1 MTSTLLVAL
10 SLALQVPPPTSG
22 DDVGKALA
30 EESRSLMAKEAA
42 ALGALAD
49 RLAKDGEAK
58 GSDEVRKLLPK
69 PADGP
74 GTRLTPLPDVVEPH
88 PKPIAA
94 EAAWRG
100 GVETIRKPVGEAF
113 FDLAKRAADATPP
126 HMGRAATALREAIV
140 RIPDDAEARRLLG
153 YVPHEGGWAKP
164 FAVDQLKAGNVSHPT
179 YGWIPEDW
187 VPHLELGELP
197 APAVRGRPATWL
209 PAAEADRL
217 RSTWRNPWQINTEHF
232 EIRADVPLA
241 EAIAF
246 GRRIE
251 AFHDLFFVVM
261 ADAIGDDLPLA
272 RRFRS
277 PTLQPD
283 AKYRPHQVIYYADRD
298 EYRERMRPVAGP
310 QVGAESLGY
319 YDPRAVKGN
328 RRPAYFFRDADGQLP
343 MEATL
348 YHEVSHQ
355 LLFESAGPNA
365 YLSNAGDYWV
375 FEGLGTY
382 FETVTAMDDGSLEVG
397 GLVGAR
403 LAEAVKS
410 LGARKFL
417 PLADFLR
424 QDQSAFNRDERIY
437 VNYQQ
442 ATALAVFL
450 MQAEGGAHREPFL
463 DYVRDA
469 YRGRIKRGSGRSLED
484 RLGVPVDE
492 IERKFKAFYAPYIG
506 G

>member
-187 VPHLELGELP
+187 VPHLELGP
-197 APAVRGRPATWL
+197 RRPRPAG
-209 PAAEADRL
+209 D
-217 RSTWRNPWQINTEHF
+217 
-232 EIRADVPLA
+232 LA
-241 EAIAF
+241 P
-246 GRRIE
+246 RR
-251 AFHDLFFVVM
+251 
-261 ADAIGDDLPLA
+261 
-272 RRFRS
+272 
-277 PTLQPD
+277 
-283 AKYRPHQVIYYADRD
+283 
-298 EYRERMRPVAGP
+298 
-310 QVGAESLGY
+310 
-319 YDPRAVKGN
+319 
-328 RRPAYFFRDADGQLP
+328 
-343 MEATL
+343 
-348 YHEVSHQ
+348 
-355 LLFESAGPNA
+355 
-365 YLSNAGDYWV
+365 
-375 FEGLGTY
+375 
-382 FETVTAMDDGSLEVG
+382 
-397 GLVGAR
+397 
-403 LAEAVKS
+403 
-410 LGARKFL
+410 
-417 PLADFLR
+417 
-424 QDQSAFNRDERIY
+424 
-437 VNYQQ
+437 
-442 ATALAVFL
+442 
-450 MQAEGGAHREPFL
+450 
-463 DYVRDA
+463 
-469 YRGRIKRGSGRSLED
+469 RG
-484 RLGVPVDE
+484 
-492 IERKFKAFYAPYIG
+492 
-506 G
+506 